1 VGRLRGEDALE
12 VLTGCYRAIVLPAA
26 RTPTLG
32 RTIQAIYKVY
42 VCLYIIYRLSSI
54 PSEKLRLENLDD
66 AENLRGLHSARKM
79 KNGSK
84 HYIPSVITATHR
96 R

>member
-1 VGRLRGEDALE
+1 MGRLCGEVALE
-12 VLTGCYRAIVLPAA
+12 VLMGCYRANVLPVA
-26 RTPTLG
+26 RTPTIG

-42 VCLYIIYRLSSI
+42 ICLYIIYRLASI
-54 PSEKLRLENLDD
+54 PSEKLRLENLDY
-66 AENLRGLHSARKM
+66 AENLRGLDSARKR

-84 HYIPSVITATHR
+84 HYIPSVITASHR